1 QPVEIKHPAKE
12 AFDEGRYRDAI
23 LIYEGMLY
31 AAERRSTKN
40 ADRIGY
46 IHWLLGRSYSKL
58 NEHDKALE
66 HFFKCLGTK
75 LEVEGKESLDVA
87 SASRWIGSSYDEKG
101 EYDKALEH
109 YQKALAI
116 RLKQLGPEHPD
127 VAMSYGIISE
137 ILALASKPDFV
148 KAHEYNKKAEAIY
161 KEKEGD
167 NSSGMSSVY
176 YYRGIIYY
184 AQEDFPEA
192 KESLLKA
199 LDFIES
205 TPKPEPL
212 MVARRH
218 HELGRTEKALGD
230 IKKAREHL
238 EKALK
243 IREDML
249 PAGHP
254 DIKKTK
260 TELDKLPKQE
270 KKKAGLQPALQ
281 FAG

>member
-1 QPVEIKHPAKE
+1 
-12 AFDEGRYRDAI
+12 
-23 LIYEGMLY
+23 
-31 AAERRSTKN
+31 
-40 ADRIGY
+40 
-46 IHWLLGRSYSKL
+46 
-58 NEHDKALE
+58 
-66 HFFKCLGTK
+66 
-75 LEVEGKESLDVA
+75 
-87 SASRWIGSSYDEKG
+87 
-101 EYDKALEH
+101 
-109 YQKALAI
+109 I
-116 RLKQLGPEHPD
+116 RLKKLGPEHPD
-127 VAMSYGIISE
+127 VASSYGIISE

-148 KAHEYNKKAEAIY
+148 KAHEYNKKAEAIC

-167 NSSGMSSVY
+167 NSSDMSSVY

-238 EKALK
+238 EKALE
-243 IREDML
+243 IRQGNL
-249 PAGHP
+249 PDSHP

-260 TELDKLPKQE
+260 TELDKLPKKD
-270 KKKAGLQPALQ
+270 KKNAFLRYDIRLLNRPNRRPPEPIAEWPGVYQCQL
-281 FAG
+281 